1 MNYSTIVIWV
11 RAFRLHFVLSA
22 MLPALLGSVI
32 AWSQGYPFHVL
43 NFLLVMLGIT
53 LNSMGLN
60 MLDDVVDFKNA
71 VDRRRQGNEKNPY
84 SGGSGVLTSNM
95 LTTGKMLT
103 ASVLCFTATALTG
116 IYLLWVC
123 GWPVFFLAVF
133 GILSS
138 IFYVVPPIKFGYR
151 GFGELG
157 LLINFGPV
165 IVLGAYFVQAGRFA
179 LEPLLASL
187 ILGLIMWS
195 MIIINEI
202 PDYDDDRHAR
212 KWNLVAR
219 FGRPTGLLLYIIGL
233 IAAYVV
239 LILMVLTSVS
249 SPLILLGLIS
259 FPWALHS
266 ILVAGRFLHNPLH
279 IAPANL
285 SIIKAHTMTGLGL
298 IASYLVNGFIRQ

>member
-1 MNYSTIVIWV
+1 MSCSPIVVWI
-11 RAFRLHFVLSA
+11 RAFRLHFIIPA
-22 MLPALLGSVI
+22 ILPVLLGSVI

-43 NFLLVMLGIT
+43 NFLLVMLGVT

-60 MLDDVVDFKNA
+60 MLDDVIDFRNA
-71 VDRRRQGNEKNPY
+71 ADRRKNKEKNPY
-84 SGGSGVLTSNM
+84 AGGSGVLTDNLLTPNSM
-95 LTTGKMLT
+95 LA
-103 ASVLCFTATALTG
+103 ASVLCFTGTSFTG
-116 IYLLWVC
+116 IYLFWVC
-123 GWPVFFLAVF
+123 GWPVLFLSLF
-133 GILSS
+133 GLLSS
-138 IFYVVPPIKFGYR
+138 IFYTVPPIKFGYR

-157 LLINFGPV
+157 LLVNFGPV
-165 IVLGAYFVQAGRFA
+165 LVLGAYYVQAGGFA
-179 LEPLLASL
+179 MEPLLASL

-202 PDYDDDRHAR
+202 PDYDDDRDAR

-219 FGRPTGLLLYIIGL
+219 FGKQAGLLLYVVGL
-233 IAAYVV
+233 LAAYLV
-239 LILMVLTSVS
+239 LIFMVLSSVS
-249 SPLILLGLIS
+249 SPLVLLGLLS
-259 FPWALHS
+259 LPWALHS